1 MFAAAKKGSSL
12 SAIVLKNIRLIILEK
27 GFKIFSKKRLK
38 SIVGVKKGFYICTRL
53 KRKRFKEREIK
64 FINILN

>member
-1 MFAAAKKGSSL
+1 
-12 SAIVLKNIRLIILEK
+12 VLK
-27 GFKIFSKKRLK
+27 FFSKKRLK

-53 KRKRFKEREIK
+53 ARKRAENKKTHPFCLSLLGRCSEGTDGEK

>member
-12 SAIVLKNIRLIILEK
+12 KAIVLKNIRLIVLEK
-27 GFKIFSKKRLK
+27 GVKIFSKKRLK

-53 KRKRFKEREIK
+53 KRKRFKKRKTK